1 MGQMQRDD
9 WLLRQIETTPSKTM
23 LLYISNV
30 YRDITLS
37 GIYQSINS
45 TTTNTNRVKHI
56 HYYIDAHENTAAYTT
71 DLDDL
76 LVLTTVVDL
85 ELLAETGEALLLL
98 LLLEGVDEYERELVL
113 LPLLLE
119 LSSLRVDL
127 EALLL
132 LVEVDKEWLMLL
144 PLLEAEDSTN

>member
-1 MGQMQRDD
+1 
-9 WLLRQIETTPSKTM
+9 M
-23 LLYISNV
+23 LMHISNV

-37 GIYQSINS
+37 GIYQSLNS
-45 TTTNTNRVKHI
+45 IIQLQIQIQTALKTT
-56 HYYIDAHENTAAYTT
+56 AYTT

-76 LVLTTVVDL
+76 LVLATVVDL

-119 LSSLRVDL
+119 LSSLRVGL

-132 LVEVDKEWLMLL
+132 LVEVDKELLMLL
-144 PLLEAEDSTN
+144 PLLEAED

>member
-1 MGQMQRDD
+1 M
-9 WLLRQIETTPSKTM
+9 KT
-23 LLYISNV
+23 Y
-30 YRDITLS
+30 
-37 GIYQSINS
+37 
-45 TTTNTNRVKHI
+45 
-56 HYYIDAHENTAAYTT
+56 ENTAAYTT

-76 LVLTTVVDL
+76 LVLATVVDL

-132 LVEVDKEWLMLL
+132 LLEVDKELLMLL